1 MKVNHLL
8 TSLLL
13 CALTLGSMSCGK
25 DSDNSV
31 VDNPSQSQGNQQN
44 PGNHNDPSGPDVQ
57 AELLSEL
64 SCTVSEFA
72 SQYKKL
78 KVGTPVDVTITDVSD
93 DNLPQL
99 TRILKSISGSSIS
112 KSASSDYIFVI
123 VLLSPDSN
131 LTEIPAEAFAGCDVI
146 TSITLPESVEVV
158 AAAAFA
164 DCVNLDVVKILTDLV
179 SFAEDAFD
187 VDINIDTLASTAT
200 VTETVSKISFKTQ
213 FDKIQLS
220 PVEFRTKLVL
230 PGSETMTRLRH
241 KFLGW
246 ALSKDAVRP
255 DFAPNA
261 IASNLDVDCLYAVWQ
276 PLPFV
281 ARFHNNFDYKAG
293 YTFWNYNKG
302 DNIYFST
309 PYNIPEGLYFDYWAD
324 EYGNRFVFDE
334 YDGRDIDLYPVY
346 TTTPP
351 QDNSSTLEDYNYNKV
366 N

>member
-1 MKVNHLL
+1 MKIRQLF

-13 CALTLGSMSCGK
+13 CALTLGTMSCGK
-25 DSDNSV
+25 DSDNPVPDTPSGSQDTPGNSGNQ
-31 VDNPSQSQGNQQN
+31 DNPDTPNTPDSQ
-44 PGNHNDPSGPDVQ
+44 
-57 AELLSEL
+57 LLSDL
-64 SCTVSEFA
+64 TCKVSEFA

-78 KVGTPVDVTITDVSD
+78 KVGSPVNVTITDVSD
-93 DNLPQL
+93 ANLPEL
-99 TRILKSISGSSIS
+99 SKTLKSISGPSLS
-112 KSASSDYIFVI
+112 KAASDEYIFVI
-123 VLLSPDSN
+123 VLLSPDSD

-200 VTETVSKISFKTQ
+200 VTETISKISFNTQ

-230 PGSETMTRLRH
+230 PGSETMARLRH

-246 ALSKDAVRP
+246 ALSENSTRP

-276 PLPFV
+276 PLPFMI
-281 ARFHNNFDYKAG
+281 RFHNNFDYKAE
-293 YTFWNYNKG
+293 YFCCEYKG
-302 DNIYFST
+302 DYIYFFT

-346 TTTPP
+346 TSTPP
-351 QDNSSTLEDYNYNKV
+351 KPTSSLEEYNYNKV